1 MKKRWISAAAV
12 VLCAMLLPRPV
23 LAAESL
29 IPVGRVIGLELQDD
43 SVMVA
48 GFDEKLSKNAKKAG
62 LKVGDEI
69 LKVDDTPVDSTEDVR
84 NALQRCTGDVELLV
98 ERDGKELKLTMA
110 PRETGDGKRL
120 GVYLRQG
127 IAGIGTVTWYDP
139 QTHRFG
145 TLGHGVNSADGE
157 LLDMAEGRAYDAQVA
172 SVKKGAAGEPGQLK
186 GAVAAGQEIGS
197 LYRNTQQG
205 IFGISDRGWNGEML
219 PVGETKD
226 IRTGAAMIRSTVSGD
241 TVQEYSVEILKIYR
255 GSRPDGR
262 NLLLKITDPALLEST
277 GGIVQGMSGSPLVQ
291 DGKLIGAVTHV
302 LVNDPTMGYGIFIEN
317 MLEAAG

>member
-127 IAGIGTVTWYDP
+127 IAGIGTVT
-139 QTHRFG
+139 
-145 TLGHGVNSADGE
+145 
-157 LLDMAEGRAYDAQVA
+157 
-172 SVKKGAAGEPGQLK
+172 
-186 GAVAAGQEIGS
+186 
-197 LYRNTQQG
+197 
-205 IFGISDRGWNGEML
+205 
-219 PVGETKD
+219 
-226 IRTGAAMIRSTVSGD
+226 
-241 TVQEYSVEILKIYR
+241 
-255 GSRPDGR
+255 
-262 NLLLKITDPALLEST
+262 
-277 GGIVQGMSGSPLVQ
+277 
-291 DGKLIGAVTHV
+291 
-302 LVNDPTMGYGIFIEN
+302 
-317 MLEAAG
+317 